1 MIKLFRE
8 IREMPEEPY
17 ERYIAAFRT
26 MIENHG
32 AQNAIYALEQA
43 FRLESKDNTHQERQ
57 NTYLAAVADEVGKLY
72 YGIEKL

>member
-1 MIKLFRE
+1 MS
-8 IREMPEEPY
+8 EEPY

-26 MIENHG
+26 LIENHG

-43 FRLESKDNTHQERQ
+43 FRLESEDNTHQERQ
-57 NTYLAAVADEVGKLY
+57 NQYLAAVADAVKELY

>member
-1 MIKLFRE
+1 MQD
-8 IREMPEEPY
+8 EPY

-26 MIENHG
+26 LIENHG

-43 FRLESKDNTHQERQ
+43 FRLESEDASHTESENKTFCSI
-57 NTYLAAVADEVGKLY
+57 ADELEKLY